1 MQQDHILFDAIDK
14 DGPQQR
20 ARVYDVPADELG
32 RGDVMALGPI
42 SIDVN
47 VQKGNAP
54 GDYLA
59 DGEVRFTADL
69 TCARCVDPYPFAN
82 QSPFHLRFA
91 PRPEGLTEETEEVE
105 LTSEDELDTEFY
117 AERQIGLRELAVEQV
132 QLTIPMKPLCD
143 EGCVGLCPQCGKNR
157 NREGCECETSVVDE
171 RWGGLKD
178 FRTELLKKKES

>member
-1 MQQDHILFDAIDK
+1 MQQDYIHFDDIDK

-32 RGDVMALGPI
+32 RDDVVAIGPI
-42 SIDVN
+42 SIDVT
-47 VQKGNAP
+47 VQQGNAP

-69 TCARCVDPYPFAN
+69 TCARCVDPFPFAN

-91 PRPEGLTEETEEVE
+91 PRPEGLTEEEVE
-105 LTSEDELDTEFY
+105 LRSEDELDTEFY

-132 QLTIPMKPLCD
+132 LLTIPMKPLCD
-143 EGCVGLCPQCGKNR
+143 E
-157 NREGCECETSVVDE
+157 
-171 RWGGLKD
+171 
-178 FRTELLKKKES
+178 

>member
-1 MQQDHILFDAIDK
+1 MQQDYILFDDIDK

-32 RGDVMALGPI
+32 R
-42 SIDVN
+42 
-47 VQKGNAP
+47 
-54 GDYLA
+54 A

-91 PRPEGLTEETEEVE
+91 PRPEGLTEETDEVE

-117 AERQIGLRELAVEQV
+117 AERQIGLRELAAEQV

-143 EGCVGLCPQCGKNR
+143 ERCLGLCPQCGKNR
-157 NREGCECETSVVDE
+157 NREG
-171 RWGGLKD
+171 
-178 FRTELLKKKES
+178 

>member
-1 MQQDHILFDAIDK
+1 MQQDYILFDDIDK

-20 ARVYDVPADELG
+20 ARVYDVPAEELG
-32 RGDVMALGPI
+32 RDDVVAIGPI

-59 DGEVRFTADL
+59 DGSVQFTADL

-117 AERQIGLRELAVEQV
+117 AERQIALRELAVEQV
-132 QLTIPMKPLCD
+132 LLTIPMKPLCD
-143 EGCVGLCPQCGKNR
+143 ERCLGLCPQCGKNR
-157 NREGCECETSVVDE
+157 NREACECELSVVDE
-171 RWGGLKD
+171 RWGALKD

>member
-1 MQQDHILFDAIDK
+1 MQQDFIHFDDIDK

-20 ARVYDVPADELG
+20 ARTYDIPLSELV
-32 RGDVMALGPI
+32 RDDVAALGPI
-42 SIDVN
+42 DIDVT
-47 VQKGNAP
+47 VQKGDAP

-59 DGEVRFTADL
+59 DGSVRFTADL

-82 QSPFHLRFA
+82 QSTFHLRFA

-117 AERQIGLRELAVEQV
+117 AERQIALRELAIEQV

-143 EGCVGLCPQCGKNR
+143 ERCLGLCPQCGKNR
-157 NREGCECETSVVDE
+157 NREACHCETAGTDE
-171 RWGGLKD
+171 RWGALKE
-178 FRTELLKKKES
+178 FRTELLKKK

>member
-1 MQQDHILFDAIDK
+1 MQQDFIHFDDIDK

-20 ARVYDVPADELG
+20 AGVYDVPVDELG
-32 RGDVMALGPI
+32 RGDVVALGPV
-42 SIDVN
+42 SIDVT
-47 VQKGNAP
+47 VRKGDAP

-59 DGEVRFTADL
+59 EGEVRFAADL

-91 PRPEGLTEETEEVE
+91 PRPDGLTEETEEVE

-117 AERQIGLRELAVEQV
+117 AERQIALRELAVEQV
-132 QLTIPMKPLCD
+132 LLTIPMKPLCD
-143 EGCVGLCPQCGKNR
+143 ERCLGLCPQCGKNR
-157 NREGCECETSVVDE
+157 NREACQCETSVVDE
-171 RWGGLKD
+171 RWGALKD